1 MSHGVKFIGHGRSSN
16 LGTQIGMVSWPGPG
30 RLPIHTCM
38 GGIDLWVHW
47 NRISMSKRDIVE
59 CQMWF
64 LLSKAPQVSNIRV
77 VVLH

>member
-1 MSHGVKFIGHGRSSN
+1 MINGVNFSGHGNGSSN
-16 LGTQIGMVSWPGPG
+16 LGTNIGMVSWPVPA

-38 GGIDLWVHW
+38 DGIDLWVHW

-64 LLSKAPQVSNIRV
+64 LFV
-77 VVLH
+77 VRGATD